1 METND
6 FLSSIMAPQH
16 SHTDILVLGVGG
28 AGGNAVRHMFD
39 RGIRGVKFMI
49 CNTDG
54 PAMDKNPIEDKILL
68 GDGRGAGNNMDKG
81 KKLALEGLND
91 ITTALDNSKAKM
103 VFITAGMGGGTGTG
117 AAPVIAKAAK
127 SKGLLT
133 VGIVTMPFQSEGP
146 KRVTQAI
153 KGLEE
158 MKNNTDSIVVIH
170 NDNIAKIYGNLPIM
184 EAFHKGDDVLATAA
198 KGIAEMIT
206 RTDFINVDLEDVKTT
221 MTDSGLA
228 VMGSALTS
236 GEEKIDFAVEQAL
249 SSPLLNQQDIRGARN
264 ILFNLSYDANN
275 PVTFEEVKRANDL
288 IQKRA
293 SLSLGKMEANII
305 WGSGPSEDLKDGEV
319 ELTIV
324 ATRFD
329 LPHHEVNA
337 GEMTGGEITLPAGQE
352 EEEIFVRWNIVE
364 RYNNIDEIVKQPAY
378 LRRGMQLM
386 GASTKAPKHNISD
399 SEVTST
405 KKDSKQQ
412 PEDNT
417 LF

>member
-1 METND
+1 MTTISND

-16 SHTDILVLGVGG
+16 NRTDILVMGVGG

-39 RGIRGVKFMI
+39 RGIKGVNFMI
-49 CNTDG
+49 CNTDK
-54 PAMDKNPIEDKILL
+54 PALEKNTIENKILL
-68 GDGRGAGNNMDKG
+68 GDGRGAGNNPEKG
-81 KKLALEGLND
+81 KNLALEGLND

-103 VFITAGMGGGTGTG
+103 IFITAGMGGGTGTG

-133 VGIVTMPFQSEGP
+133 VGIVTMPFKSEGP
-146 KRVTQAI
+146 KRVSQAI

-158 MKNNTDSIVVIH
+158 MKANTDSIVVIY
-170 NDNIAKIYGNLPIM
+170 NDNIAKIYGSLPMM

-206 RTDFINVDLEDVKTT
+206 RTDDINVDLEDVKTT
-221 MTDSGLA
+221 MNNSGLA

-236 GEEKIDFAVEQAL
+236 GEDKIERAVEQAL
-249 SSPLLNQQDIRGARN
+249 ASPLLNQQDIRGARK
-264 ILFNLSYDANN
+264 ILFNLSYDAQN
-275 PVTFEEVKRANDL
+275 PVTFEEATRIPDL

-293 SLSLGKMEANII
+293 SLNVGKMEADLI
-305 WGSGPSEDLKDGEV
+305 WGSGPSDDLKDGEV

-324 ATRFD
+324 ATSFEATS
-329 LPHHEVNA
+329 HHEMESEGNSTVGR
-337 GEMTGGEITLPAGQE
+337 GEDDEVL
-352 EEEIFVRWNIVE
+352 VKWNIIE

-378 LRRGMQLM
+378 LRRRMQLM
-386 GASTKAPKHNISD
+386 GSTAKGAKNNIL
-399 SEVTST
+399 SEEGSNNL
-405 KKDSKQQ
+405 
-412 PEDNT
+412 PEENT